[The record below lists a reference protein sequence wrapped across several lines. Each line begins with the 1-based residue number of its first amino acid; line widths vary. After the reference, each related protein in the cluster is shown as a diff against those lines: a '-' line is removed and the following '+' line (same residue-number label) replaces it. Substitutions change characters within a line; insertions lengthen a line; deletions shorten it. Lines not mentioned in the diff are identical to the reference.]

1 MKDGEP
7 LDDSSGQASCGQTGS
22 GGSGGGVQPVLPPF
36 RRPILGP
43 DPCHCTTGTHPP
55 RTVFSK
61 ALDAVHMSWSDPQ
74 LTKIMSNGS
83 MEPSADSATAPYWV
97 NEVGQM
103 LWQEHIPTAAARV
116 DALKTHG
123 LDKEAV
129 RLAVAVVRTMKYNQL
144 IAYTHWQQQQHG
156 QVAVAAAAAAA
167 LGPHH
172 PSLCYTSW
180 EGWIGHSLNPVGCLF
195 ETLAEACI
203 VPEDRAKT
211 SPLHHLG
218 KAYIF
223 INV

>member
-1 MKDGEP
+1 MDGS
-7 LDDSSGQASCGQTGS
+7 DSRGNSCVQAASAGPAFGQ
-22 GGSGGGVQPVLPPF
+22 L

-43 DPCHCTTGTHPP
+43 DPCHCTTGAHPP

-61 ALDAVHMSWSDPQ
+61 ALDAVHMTWSDPQ
-74 LTKIMSNGS
+74 LSKILSNDVAGG
-83 MEPSADSATAPYWV
+83 PVAPADSATAPYWV

-144 IAYTHWQQQQHG
+144 IAYTHWQQQQHSG
-156 QVAVAAAAAAA
+156 ATAQ
-167 LGPHH
+167 LGP

-195 ETLAEACI
+195 ETLAEACV
-203 VPEDRAKT
+203 VPEDRAKAA
-211 SPLHHLG
+211 PVHHLG
-218 KAYIF
+218 RAEISTF
-223 INV
+223 F